1 MSLLDGLKKLF
12 GAKSGGAG
20 RIYILDAAPLHGAAR
35 PGDRLSPRDQV
46 QVLQQL
52 SRFVEREKIQA
63 QAVFEG
69 RPLRE
74 VAEGENFGPVQVFF
88 VENAAALPD
97 RIVELFR
104 RAGAG
109 RAVVV
114 SAHPEVEKKVA
125 EQGGSLIRPGTF
137 RRAFDTGG
145 GGGRPDGGGGGDSR
159 MNSRRRRRPRGGGRS
174 DGGGRGRPDGGGNGG
189 GDASQPPQPGSAPA
203 QSQPKDPVRDLI
215 DLVE

>member
-1 MSLLDGLKKLF
+1 MSWLDSLKRLF
-12 GAKSGGAG
+12 GAKSGSG
-20 RIYILDAAPLHGAAR
+20 RVYILDAAPLHGSAR

-74 VAEGENFGPVQVFF
+74 VGEGENFGPLQVFF
-88 VENAAALPD
+88 VEGAAALPD

-114 SAHPEVEKKVA
+114 SSHPQVEKRVA
-125 EQGGSLIRPGTF
+125 ELGGSLVRPGTF
-137 RRAFDTGG
+137 RRAFENGG
-145 GGGRPDGGGGGDSR
+145 GGGRPESGGDNR
-159 MNSRRRRRPRGGGRS
+159 MNS
-174 DGGGRGRPDGGGNGG
+174 
-189 GDASQPPQPGSAPA
+189 
-203 QSQPKDPVRDLI
+203 
-215 DLVE
+215 

>member
-1 MSLLDGLKKLF
+1 MSLLDGLKRLF
-12 GAKSGGAG
+12 GAKSGAG
-20 RIYILDAAPLHGAAR
+20 RVYILDAGSLHGSAR

-88 VENAAALPD
+88 VENGAALPD
-97 RIVELFR
+97 RILDLFR

-109 RAVVV
+109 RSVVV
-114 SAHPEVEKKVA
+114 SAHPEVEKRVS

-137 RRAFDTGG
+137 RRAFDNGG
-145 GGGRPDGGGGGDSR
+145 GGGRPEGGGGGGDHR
-159 MNSRRRRRPRGGGRS
+159 MNSRRRRRPRGGGGG
-174 DGGGRGRPDGGGNGG
+174 GGGRGRPEGGGNGG
-189 GDASQPPQPGSAPA
+189 GEAAPPAQSGGAPA
-203 QSQPKDPVRDLI
+203 QPKDSVRDLI

>member
-12 GAKSGGAG
+12 GAKSGTGK
-20 RIYILDAAPLHGAAR
+20 IYILDAAPLHGAAR

-114 SAHPEVEKKVA
+114 SGHPEVEKKVT

-137 RRAFDTGG
+137 RRAFDNGG
-145 GGGRPDGGGGGDSR
+145 GGGRPEGGGGGGDGR
-159 MNSRRRRRPRGGGRS
+159 MNSRRRRRPRGGG
-174 DGGGRGRPDGGGNGG
+174 GGGRGRPDGGGNGG
-189 GDASQPPQPGSAPA
+189 GDASQPPQPGSSPA
-203 QSQPKDPVRDLI
+203 QAQPKDSVRDLI